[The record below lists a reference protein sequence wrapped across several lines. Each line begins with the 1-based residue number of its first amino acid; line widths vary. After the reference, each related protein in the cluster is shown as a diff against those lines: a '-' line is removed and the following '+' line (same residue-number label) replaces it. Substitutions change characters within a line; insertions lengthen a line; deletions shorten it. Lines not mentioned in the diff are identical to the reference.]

1 MTAGASARS
10 PLAARLLPRGPFY
23 GWYVAIAC
31 SVVMFVGAA
40 VGYYGLAVYLRPL
53 QQEHGWS
60 NAAVSGATSTYF
72 IVSGISGAF
81 FGPYIDRHGLRL
93 MVPGFVIMT
102 IAAALV
108 GFVQEVWQLYAVYAL
123 LALAF
128 GMSATVIVNAI
139 MTRWFVRLR
148 ARAMAISSTGISV
161 GGVVLTPLVSHLV
174 DVGGMRLATP
184 TMAALVLVVSL
195 PIIFFVLV
203 FDPREMGLRP
213 DGLAPGAAAPPP
225 RVGLS
230 EAAQRRAWRLAE
242 AMRTVSFWGVNV
254 AFVLVLLAQTGF
266 VIHQISFLE
275 VRLGSRDTAALALST
290 TAFGSIV
297 ARLVVGYFADAVDK
311 RWLTAGLFVVQATA
325 VLLVLHTENAALT
338 YLLVLVFGFTIGNVY
353 MMQSLLVGEIFGMV
367 SFGAVFGVVAMSA
380 QVGSGVGPFVV
391 GWLHDRTG
399 GYTTPFTITA
409 GLTYAAA
416 LAVLFAR
423 PVPAPGE
430 PVAAAGPTAE
440 RAATR

>member
-1 MTAGASARS
+1 VTAPSRA
-10 PLAARLLPRGPFY
+10 PLAQRLLPSGPFY
-23 GWYVAIAC
+23 GWYIAIAC

-40 VGYYGLAVYLRPL
+40 VGYYGLAVYLKPL

-60 NAAVSGATSTYF
+60 NATVSGATSVYF
-72 IVSGISGAF
+72 IVSGVSGAL
-81 FGPYIDRHGLRL
+81 FGPYIDRRGLRL
-93 MVPGFVIMT
+93 MAPGFVLMA
-102 IAAALV
+102 IAASLV
-108 GFVQEVWQLYAVYAL
+108 GFVQQVWQLYAVYAL

-128 GMSATVIVNAI
+128 GMSATVVVNAV

-148 ARAMAISSTGISV
+148 ARAMSISSTGISV
-161 GGVVLTPLVSHLV
+161 GGVVLTPLISRLV
-174 DVGGMRLATP
+174 DIGGMRLATP
-184 TMAALVLVVSL
+184 MMAALVLFVSL
-195 PIIFFVLV
+195 PIIWFVLV

-213 DGLAPGAAAPPP
+213 DGLRADEPAPPP

-230 EAAQRRAWRLAE
+230 EASQRRAWRLTE

-290 TAFGSIV
+290 TAFGSII
-297 ARLVVGYFADAVDK
+297 ARLVVGMFADAVDK

-325 VLLVLHTENAALT
+325 VLCVLHTESAWLT
-338 YLLVLVFGFTIGNVY
+338 YVLVLTFGFTIGNVY

-367 SFGAVFGVVAMSA
+367 SFGAVFGIIAMSA

-399 GYTTPFTITA
+399 GYVIPFTITA

-416 LAVLFAR
+416 VAVMFAR
-423 PVPAPGE
+423 PVPPPAEQP
-430 PVAAAGPTAE
+430 AE
-440 RAATR
+440 RATTLPQERATA